1 MKKAIYILFLLP
13 VIASAQTVVVTKD
26 TTWQESA
33 NGSFYENRLV
43 EWSNGESSLN
53 RRLVGD
59 TSTVF
64 NSYLQ
69 AFVSEAG
76 RMANVVFEA
85 RDFDNI
91 IRGMMQRRDSVL
103 AQINRDLTDTLAG
116 RYATPLLQSGW
127 NVTEDTTLLNVTF
140 SISAAGQ
147 LRYEITGQP
156 TRNAFLFGRAMRL
169 NNYKDT
175 GKSLDVYNAPG
186 GNWFSIDDRVR
197 IKLPGNQGLNR
208 SALSAPK
215 STKSGVLVEYF
226 TDEKGKTSFFAGD
239 AVTLKKSG
247 TKHIITLDGRTFEL
261 VEKKK

>member
-1 MKKAIYILFLLP
+1 MKKILYIFIFLPLF
-13 VIASAQTVVVTKD
+13 ASAQTVVVKD
-26 TTWQESA
+26 SVWAESA

-53 RRLVGD
+53 KRLVGD

-64 NSYLQ
+64 NAYLQ
-69 AFVSEAG
+69 TFVNEAG
-76 RMANVVFEA
+76 RIANVAFEA
-85 RDFDNI
+85 RDFDKI
-91 IRGMMQRRDSVL
+91 IRGMMQRRDIVL
-103 AQINRDLTDTLAG
+103 AQINRDLTDTLAV

-127 NVTEDTTLLNVTF
+127 NVTEDTTLLDVTF

-175 GKSLDVYNAPG
+175 GKSLDVYAAPG
-186 GNWFSIDDRVR
+186 GNWFSVDDRVK
-197 IKLPGNQGLNR
+197 IKKPGNQGLSR

-215 STKSGVLVEYF
+215 SSKSGVLVEYF

-247 TKHIITLDGRTFEL
+247 SKHIITLDGRTFEL